1 MIDWRTTTYGHRL
14 RHAMGLRTPAWS
26 QAELARAVGTTR
38 ATINQVLGPRNGALN
53 AENTAAAARLLNIDQ
68 HWLAT
73 GEGAPQP
80 YGAMERL
87 TLSPR
92 AVYIGTRLDAIT
104 DPDRRAKA
112 YALMIQLLE
121 WDDSEK
127 PPLPLLPPPGR

>member
-1 MIDWRTTTYGHRL
+1 
-14 RHAMGLRTPAWS
+14 MGLRAPEWS

-38 ATINQVLGPRNGALN
+38 ATINQALGPRNGSLN
-53 AENTAAAARLLNIDQ
+53 AENTSAAARLLGVDQ

-73 GEGAPQP
+73 GEGEPQP

-104 DPDRRAKA
+104 DPDRRARA
-112 YALMIQLLE
+112 YALIVQLLE
-121 WDDSEK
+121 WDGER
-127 PPLPLLPPPGR
+127 PLLPLLPPPGT

>member
-1 MIDWRTTTYGHRL
+1 M
-14 RHAMGLRTPAWS
+14 RHAMRLRTPEWS

-73 GEGAPQP
+73 GEGTPQP

-112 YALMIQLLE
+112 YALIIQLLE

-127 PPLPLLPPPGR
+127 PPLPLPPPLGQ